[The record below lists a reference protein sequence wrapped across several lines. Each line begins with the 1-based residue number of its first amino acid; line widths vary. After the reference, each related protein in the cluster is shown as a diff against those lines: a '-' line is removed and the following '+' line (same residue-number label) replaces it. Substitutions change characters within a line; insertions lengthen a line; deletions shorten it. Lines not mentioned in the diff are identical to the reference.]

1 MSTATVDQMLGGDR
15 RGGIRPV
22 APRLRLTKRGRGVL
36 TTLAAA
42 PLVIA
47 ALVFALN
54 GGMATATLEGTEAG
68 LQYVTVDTGQGL
80 WEVAE
85 TVAPNADPRDVI
97 ADDHGAQPPRIGRRA
112 RRPAARDPHQVPP
125 VDSVLCGQHSR
136 TAARV
141 VPLAALPLQE

>member
-1 MSTATVDQMLGGDR
+1 VSTATVDGTFGAAR
-15 RGGIRPV
+15 RSAARSDARPA

-42 PLVIA
+42 PLVVA

-54 GGMATATLEGTEAG
+54 GGMATATLEGSGTDF
-68 LQYVTVDTGQGL
+68 QYVTVEAGQSL

-97 ADDHGAQPPRIGRRA
+97 AGIMKLNQLESADVLAGQQLAIPAQY
-112 RRPAARDPHQVPP
+112 
-125 VDSVLCGQHSR
+125 
-136 TAARV
+136 
-141 VPLAALPLQE
+141 LP

>member
-1 MSTATVDQMLGGDR
+1 MSTATVDGTFGPAR
-15 RGGIRPV
+15 RSAAQSDARPA

-54 GGMATATLEGTEAG
+54 GGMATATLDGSGADF
-68 LQYVTVDTGQGL
+68 QYVTVDTGQSL

-85 TVAPNADPRDVI
+85 TIAPHADPRDVI
-97 ADDHGAQPPRIGRRA
+97 AAIMQLNQLESADVLAGQQLAIPAQY
-112 RRPAARDPHQVPP
+112 
-125 VDSVLCGQHSR
+125 
-136 TAARV
+136 
-141 VPLAALPLQE
+141 LP

>member
-1 MSTATVDQMLGGDR
+1 VSTAAVDGTFGPAR
-15 RGGIRPV
+15 RSAAQSDARPA

-54 GGMATATLEGTEAG
+54 GGMATATLDGSGADF
-68 LQYVTVDTGQGL
+68 QYVTVDTGQGL

-85 TVAPNADPRDVI
+85 TIAPHADPRDVI
-97 ADDHGAQPPRIGRRA
+97 AAIMQLNQLESADVLAGQQLAVPAQY
-112 RRPAARDPHQVPP
+112 
-125 VDSVLCGQHSR
+125 
-136 TAARV
+136 
-141 VPLAALPLQE
+141 LP

>member
-1 MSTATVDQMLGGDR
+1 MSTATVDGTFGPAR
-15 RGGIRPV
+15 RSAAQSDARPA

-54 GGMATATLEGTEAG
+54 GGIATATLDASGADF
-68 LQYVTVDTGQGL
+68 QYVTVDTGQGL

-85 TVAPNADPRDVI
+85 TIAPNADPRDVI
-97 ADDHGAQPPRIGRRA
+97 AAIMQLNQLESADVLAGQQLAIPAQY
-112 RRPAARDPHQVPP
+112 
-125 VDSVLCGQHSR
+125 
-136 TAARV
+136 
-141 VPLAALPLQE
+141 LP

>member
-1 MSTATVDQMLGGDR
+1 VSTATVDGTFGPAR
-15 RGGIRPV
+15 RSAAQSDARPA

-54 GGMATATLEGTEAG
+54 GGMATATLDGSGADF
-68 LQYVTVDTGQGL
+68 QYVTVDTGQGL

-97 ADDHGAQPPRIGRRA
+97 AAIMELNQLESADVLAGQQLAI
-112 RRPAARDPHQVPP
+112 P
-125 VDSVLCGQHSR
+125 VQY
-136 TAARV
+136 
-141 VPLAALPLQE
+141 LP

>member
-1 MSTATVDQMLGGDR
+1 VSTATVDGTFGRAPRSAGRGDA
-15 RGGIRPV
+15 RPA

-54 GGMATATLEGTEAG
+54 GGMATATLEGSGTEF
-68 LQYVTVDTGQGL
+68 QYVTVETGQSL

-97 ADDHGAQPPRIGRRA
+97 ASIMKLNQLESADVLAGQQLAIPAQY
-112 RRPAARDPHQVPP
+112 
-125 VDSVLCGQHSR
+125 
-136 TAARV
+136 
-141 VPLAALPLQE
+141 LP

>member
-1 MSTATVDQMLGGDR
+1 VSTATVDGTFGQAR
-15 RGGIRPV
+15 RRDARPA

-54 GGMATATLEGTEAG
+54 GGMATATLEGSGTEF
-68 LQYVTVDTGQGL
+68 QYVTVDTGQSL

-97 ADDHGAQPPRIGRRA
+97 AGIMKLNQLESADVLAGQQLAIPAQY
-112 RRPAARDPHQVPP
+112 
-125 VDSVLCGQHSR
+125 
-136 TAARV
+136 
-141 VPLAALPLQE
+141 LP

>member
-1 MSTATVDQMLGGDR
+1 VSTATVDGTFGAAQRSAARSDA
-15 RGGIRPV
+15 RPA

-54 GGMATATLEGTEAG
+54 GGMATATLEGSG
-68 LQYVTVDTGQGL
+68 VDFQYVTVDTGQGL

-85 TVAPNADPRDVI
+85 TVAPHADPRDVI
-97 ADDHGAQPPRIGRRA
+97 AAIMELNQLESADVLAGQQLAIPAQY
-112 RRPAARDPHQVPP
+112 
-125 VDSVLCGQHSR
+125 
-136 TAARV
+136 
-141 VPLAALPLQE
+141 LP

>member
-1 MSTATVDQMLGGDR
+1 MSTATVDMIGTGHR
-15 RGGIRPV
+15 SIGARPV

-68 LQYVTVDTGQGL
+68 LTYVTVDTGQGL

-85 TVAPNADPRDVI
+85 TIAPNADPRDVI
-97 ADDHGAQPPRIGRRA
+97 ADIMALNRLESAD
-112 RRPAARDPHQVPP
+112 
-125 VDSVLCGQHSR
+125 VLAGQQ
-136 TAARV
+136 
-141 VPLAALPLQE
+141 LAIPTKYLP

>member
-1 MSTATVDQMLGGDR
+1 MSTATVDGTFGSAR
-15 RGGIRPV
+15 RATRSDARPA

-54 GGMATATLEGTEAG
+54 GGVATATLDGSGADF
-68 LQYVTVDTGQGL
+68 QYLTVDTGQGL

-85 TVAPNADPRDVI
+85 TIAPNADPRDVI
-97 ADDHGAQPPRIGRRA
+97 AAIMQLNQLESADVLAGQQLAIPAQY
-112 RRPAARDPHQVPP
+112 
-125 VDSVLCGQHSR
+125 
-136 TAARV
+136 
-141 VPLAALPLQE
+141 LP